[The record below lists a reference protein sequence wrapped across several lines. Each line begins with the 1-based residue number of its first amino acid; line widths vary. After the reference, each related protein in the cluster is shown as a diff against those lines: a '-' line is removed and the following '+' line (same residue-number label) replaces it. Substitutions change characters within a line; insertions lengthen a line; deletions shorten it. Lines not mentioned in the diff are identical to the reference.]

1 MTDRVD
7 ECDWVTGWASLSGGR
22 GYMPEAAGEAW
33 SVPRKSP
40 TIRTTMPTPSS
51 AIRWCSPKMLW
62 KGLDWRRTDAGQDPL
77 ELHDV
82 LFDVTDNSNESLIV
96 LPGWI

>member
-1 MTDRVD
+1 
-7 ECDWVTGWASLSGGR
+7 
-22 GYMPEAAGEAW
+22 
-33 SVPRKSP
+33 
-40 TIRTTMPTPSS
+40 
-51 AIRWCSPKMLW
+51 MLW

>member
-1 MTDRVD
+1 MSVSCT
-7 ECDWVTGWASLSGGR
+7 TGWASFSEGYAGSGR
-22 GYMPEAAGEAW
+22 GGMVSAEEVADHPYDYAD
-33 SVPRKSP
+33 
-40 TIRTTMPTPSS
+40 TFIRNTM
-51 AIRWCSPKMLW
+51 
-62 KGLDWRRTDAGQDPL
+62 DAGQDPL